1 VKSGCE
7 SYLYNFKNLKEVKK
21 RMKIRNILKI
31 IGLACIPVM
40 IIMANISLTVG
51 NDQSELVQAG
61 ITGNFL
67 RPGYRPV
74 SDTCPYVGDG
84 YDLNDNFLYKEWC
97 EETFDNGNHI
107 YEAYKNIAFN
117 IEYTPEPPETDF
129 WQTPLETARLKKGD
143 CEDAVFHFFSQ
154 LLPKQTNAEIVWGW
168 VIDKRNGVGW
178 AHVWYQLTDKRGQ
191 KYVVEGFSEDW
202 NGIIPM
208 DIVRDTETRKPI
220 FTISHCMASRLSH
233 MFPEVED
240 WQMCQTLVNLFAATS
255 FITSVSGNQ
264 FYPQDT
270 SIQLY
275 LSAHEFI
282 EYPVNPQS
290 KSREYTQFLNCS
302 SASGRKVIPNV
313 NKRISNIFA
322 KLHEVFSRYE
332 NQNRNIESNIQISH
346 ESDMEL
352 LYSERNLRCR
362 R

>member
-1 VKSGCE
+1 
-7 SYLYNFKNLKEVKK
+7 
-21 RMKIRNILKI
+21 MKIRNILKI
-31 IGLACIPVM
+31 TGLVCISVI
-40 IIMANISLTVG
+40 IIMANTSLTVG
-51 NDQSELVQAG
+51 NE
-61 ITGNFL
+61 ITGNFS

-97 EETFDNGNHI
+97 EETFDKGNHI

-117 IEYTPEPPETDF
+117 IEYTPEPP
-129 WQTPLETARLKKGD
+129 PIETARLKKGD

-154 LLPKQTNAEIVWGW
+154 LLPRQTNAEIVWGW

-178 AHVWYQLTDKRGQ
+178 AHVWYQLTDKKGQ

-208 DIVRDTETRKPI
+208 DIVQDTETRKPI
-220 FTISHCMASRLSH
+220 FTISHCMVSRLSRL
-233 MFPEVED
+233 FPEVED
-240 WQMCQTLVNLFAATS
+240 WQMCQTLVNLFAATN
-255 FITSVSGNQ
+255 FITHVSGNQ
-264 FYPQDT
+264 FYLQDT
-270 SIQLY
+270 SIQLH

-282 EYPVNPQS
+282 EYPANPQY
-290 KSREYTQFLNCS
+290 KSREYTQFLNHS
-302 SASGRKVIPNV
+302 SGRKIIPNV
-313 NKRISNIFA
+313 NKGISNIFE

-332 NQNRNIESNIQISH
+332 NQNRDVEPIIQISH